1 MGAAPRVESTHYRI
15 VCRHNARLLMGKEIA
30 IALRLAWR
38 FNPGDFDGESMARGR
53 PVSDA
58 RRATPGAGGR
68 QGGTVGRLR
77 LYRPVAALL
86 CLGLSACINGRPM
99 QPPPPLYALWAKAGV
114 DQQGVRDAL
123 LDCGFPSASHVDGTT
138 ITNNDYARGEQCML
152 GKGFAYQER
161 HTYCDTHPHL
171 AACPASDGAAAAG
184 SRQRPPAY
192 EQWTRPDADAQRVQQ
207 AMRACGYASVIE
219 PGDDMLLNDI
229 AAAQLC
235 MLDGGFQFTLPA
247 SALLCRNPPLLAVCR
262 GRVIDTAHCC
272 APPRA
277 AGQR

>member
-1 MGAAPRVESTHYRI
+1 MPTPTPTLNAGRATPLAAGRRGATSNR
-15 VCRHNARLLMGKEIA
+15 ARLL
-30 IALRLAWR
+30 
-38 FNPGDFDGESMARGR
+38 R
-53 PVSDA
+53 P
-58 RRATPGAGGR
+58 
-68 QGGTVGRLR
+68 L
-77 LYRPVAALL
+77 AALL

-99 QPPPPLYALWAKAGV
+99 QPPPPLHALWAKPGV

-171 AACPASDGAAAAG
+171 AACPPTDGAAAA

-235 MLDGGFQFTLPA
+235 MLDQGFRLTLPA
-247 SALLCRNPPLLAVCR
+247 NALLCRNPPMLAACR

>member
-1 MGAAPRVESTHYRI
+1 MPTPTPTLNAGRATPLAAGRRGTASDR
-15 VCRHNARLLMGKEIA
+15 ARLL
-30 IALRLAWR
+30 
-38 FNPGDFDGESMARGR
+38 R
-53 PVSDA
+53 P
-58 RRATPGAGGR
+58 
-68 QGGTVGRLR
+68 L
-77 LYRPVAALL
+77 AALL
-86 CLGLSACINGRPM
+86 CLGLSACINVRPM
-99 QPPPPLYALWAKAGV
+99 QPPPPLYALWAKPGV
-114 DQQGVRDAL
+114 DQQGVRGAL
-123 LDCGFPSASHVDGTT
+123 LDCGFPSASHVDGAT

-171 AACPASDGAAAAG
+171 AACPAIDGAAAAE

-235 MLDGGFQFTLPA
+235 MLDQGFRLTLPA
-247 SALLCRNPPLLAVCR
+247 NALLCRNPPMLAACR

>member
-1 MGAAPRVESTHYRI
+1 
-15 VCRHNARLLMGKEIA
+15 MGKEIA

-38 FNPGDFDGESMARGR
+38 FNPGNFDGESMARGR

-68 QGGTVGRLR
+68 QGGTDGRLR
-77 LYRPVAALL
+77 LYRPVAVLL
-86 CLGLSACINGRPM
+86 CLGLGACIHGRPM

-171 AACPASDGAAAAG
+171 AACPATDGAAAAG

-247 SALLCRNPPLLAVCR
+247 GALLCRNPPKLAACR
-262 GRVIDTAHCC
+262 DRVIDTAHCC

>member
-1 MGAAPRVESTHYRI
+1 MSTPTPT
-15 VCRHNARLLMGKEIA
+15 L
-30 IALRLAWR
+30 
-38 FNPGDFDGESMARGR
+38 
-53 PVSDA
+53 DA
-58 RRATPGAGGR
+58 RRATPLAAGRRGAASDR
-68 QGGTVGRLR
+68 ARL
-77 LYRPVAALL
+77 LRPLTALL
-86 CLGLSACINGRPM
+86 CLGLSACINVRPM
-99 QPPPPLYALWAKAGV
+99 QPPPPLYALWAKPGV
-114 DQQGVRDAL
+114 DQQGVRGAL
-123 LDCGFPSASHVDGTT
+123 LDCGFPSAGHVDGTT

-171 AACPASDGAAAAG
+171 AACPATDGAAAAG

-235 MLDGGFQFTLPA
+235 MLDQGFRLTLPA
-247 SALLCRNPPLLAVCR
+247 NALLCRNPPMLAACR

>member
-1 MGAAPRVESTHYRI
+1 
-15 VCRHNARLLMGKEIA
+15 
-30 IALRLAWR
+30 
-38 FNPGDFDGESMARGR
+38 
-53 PVSDA
+53 
-58 RRATPGAGGR
+58 
-68 QGGTVGRLR
+68 
-77 LYRPVAALL
+77 
-86 CLGLSACINGRPM
+86 M
-99 QPPPPLYALWAKAGV
+99 QPPPPLYALWAKPGV

-161 HTYCDTHPHL
+161 HTYCDAHPHL
-171 AACPASDGAAAAG
+171 AACPATDGAAAAG
-184 SRQRPPAY
+184 ARQRPPAY

-207 AMRACGYASVIE
+207 AMRACGYVSVIE

-247 SALLCRNPPLLAVCR
+247 SALLCRNPPCWRPAA
-262 GRVIDTAHCC
+262 TA
-272 APPRA
+272 
-277 AGQR
+277 